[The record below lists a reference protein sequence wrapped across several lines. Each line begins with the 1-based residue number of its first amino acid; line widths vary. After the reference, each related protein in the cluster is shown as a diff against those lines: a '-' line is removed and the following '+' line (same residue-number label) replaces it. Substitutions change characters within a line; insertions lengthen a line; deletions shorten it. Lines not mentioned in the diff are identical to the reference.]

1 LSVRRFIDLSP
12 ILVRPVREQLEHDRV
27 IRLLQ
32 AKYKRKSEVAIN
44 PGNQQVMPVAVG
56 SSGWYPDLVLYAGDK
71 NRKVIGVVEVETVES
86 VNNLEAMSQW
96 ATFSRLRVPFH
107 LYIPTQMVDVAR
119 RLCQD
124 LQLTP
129 PEIYSY
135 QAIGDQFRWVLV
147 QKGALGDPKGGRP
160 AAATKPAAPAATV
173 VTDKPIAAKATRP
186 VAAKPTAKPTAKAVA
201 KAAAPVQGR
210 EAARPARRE
219 APAPPRRKAVAVK
232 TKPKARPAKPARK
245 ASGSARAQKRR

>member
-1 LSVRRFIDLSP
+1 LSP

-44 PGNQQVMPVAVG
+44 PGNQQAMPVAVG
-56 SSGWYPDLVLYAGDK
+56 PSGWYPDLVLYASEK

-160 AAATKPAAPAATV
+160 AAAPKPPAPPKPEV
-173 VTDKPIAAKATRP
+173 VKP
-186 VAAKPTAKPTAKAVA
+186 VAAKTAKPVATKPAA
-201 KAAAPVQGR
+201 KAAAPARGR
-210 EAARPARRE
+210 EAARPARRP
-219 APAPPRRKAVAVK
+219 APAAPRRKPVAVK
-232 TKPKARPAKPARK
+232 AKPQARPAKPARK
-245 ASGSARAQKRR
+245 ASGPARAQKRR